1 MKIVEIRKDQ
11 LVYLDDQG
19 NIGSVPNNPYWRLK
33 LKRYNGDRIYHKFND
48 ECEIQETFNQGI
60 FNFTVK
66 SEGIDSIIQI
76 RVEWADDVATAI
88 ENEDLNSMLEIFEI
102 HRSGGKGFQEKM
114 LDSLMNQYSGR
125 IEVTDKGFIIDKRFM
140 VDRNGTAH
148 INQHYD
154 GISGDKK
161 KQKKI
166 ADSWKFICIV
176 AAQARKRK
184 LRLPDGTETEIDPT
198 DDTILRKILFL
209 LRPNM
214 NDRVFTDQLTDT
226 IREELEYDNDEYE
239 HKQRKKRS
247 SPGVQ

>member
-88 ENEDLNSMLEIFEI
+88 ENEDLNTMLEIFEI

-114 LDSLMNQYSGR
+114 LASLMNKYSGR

>member
-1 MKIVEIRKDQ
+1 
-11 LVYLDDQG
+11 
-19 NIGSVPNNPYWRLK
+19 
-33 LKRYNGDRIYHKFND
+33 
-48 ECEIQETFNQGI
+48 
-60 FNFTVK
+60 
-66 SEGIDSIIQI
+66 
-76 RVEWADDVATAI
+76 
-88 ENEDLNSMLEIFEI
+88 
-102 HRSGGKGFQEKM
+102 
-114 LDSLMNQYSGR
+114 
-125 IEVTDKGFIIDKRFM
+125 M

-148 INQHYD
+148 INQNYD

-166 ADSWKFICIV
+166 ADNWKFICIV

-214 NDRVFTDQLTDT
+214 NDSVFTNQLTDT
-226 IREELEYDNDEYE
+226 ILEELEYDNDEYE

-247 SPGVQ
+247 NPGVQ

>member
-1 MKIVEIRKDQ
+1 MS
-11 LVYLDDQG
+11 LDSVVQ
-19 NIGSVPNNPYWRLK
+19 IGAFGMLQTS
-33 LKRYNGDRIYHKFND
+33 D
-48 ECEIQETFNQGI
+48 
-60 FNFTVK
+60 
-66 SEGIDSIIQI
+66 IDSIIQI
-76 RVEWADDVATAI
+76 RIEWADDVATAI
-88 ENEDLNSMLEIFEI
+88 ENEDLNTMLEIFEI

-148 INQHYD
+148 INQNYD

-166 ADSWKFICIV
+166 ADNWKFICIV

-198 DDTILRKILFL
+198 YETKLRNILFL
-209 LRPNM
+209 LRPNI
-214 NDRVFTDQLTDT
+214 NDLVFTDKLTDT
-226 IREELEYDNDEYE
+226 ILEELEYDNDEYE